1 MGTVSVIYTCPAG
14 PIRVVGAR
22 FSRTLTLVVRGRL
35 CDETEGRV
43 VGGAAYTSV

>member
-1 MGTVSVIYTCPAG
+1 MIYTCPAG

-35 CDETEGRV
+35 YDETEGGLWEGRLIRQFN
-43 VGGAAYTSV
+43 YNEK